1 MDLYYEVNG
10 DGKPVVLLHSGGADL
25 RDWMFVSPLLSRH
38 YKVVAYDGRGAGKS
52 PLPVE
57 PANYVE
63 DLGALLDH
71 LDFDKATIVGHS
83 LGGQIA
89 TDFALTYPER
99 VSELVL
105 VSPSLSG
112 FRYSQEFEEWMER
125 INAAAPDTEKIIE
138 IALDSPSY
146 RVIQSGPHWG
156 LMVEMFRHHIKRTF
170 EWASFQPVWP
180 QPPAIERLEDLTVKT
195 LFIIGTEDLP
205 DLYRIAECFQ
215 RVPNIR
221 FVEITGAD
229 HMVTLTHPEELYR
242 HITCFIEE

>member
-10 DGKPVVLLHSGGADL
+10 KGKPVVLLHSGGADL
-25 RDWMFVSPLLSRH
+25 RDWTFVSPLLSKH

-52 PLPVE
+52 PAPVE

-63 DLGALLDH
+63 DLRALLDH
-71 LDFDKATIVGHS
+71 LKFDKTAIVGHS

-105 VSPSLSG
+105 IAPSLSG
-112 FRYSQEFEEWMER
+112 FRFSQEYEEWMAR
-125 INAAAPDTEKIIE
+125 IHAAAPDAEKIIE
-138 IALDSPSY
+138 VALDSPSY
-146 RVIQSGPHWG
+146 RVLKDGPHWD
-156 LMVEMFRHHIKRTF
+156 LMVEMFRHHLKRSL
-170 EWASFQPVWP
+170 EWASFQQVWS
-180 QPPAIERLEDLTVKT
+180 QPPAIERLEDLTART

-205 DLYRIAECFQ
+205 DLYRIAECFH
-215 RVPNIR
+215 RVPRIR
-221 FVEITGAD
+221 FIEIAGAD

-242 HITCFIEE
+242 HITGFIEE